1 MSSFILL
8 TEKTVAQGI
17 THQNKINMVVLY
29 REQNL
34 YYYYY

>member
-1 MSSFILL
+1 MRFILL

-17 THQNKINMVVLY
+17 VNQNKINTVVTY

-34 YYYYY
+34 Y